1 MPARHATMIV
11 IVDKLGYTIP
21 SGVRQSI
28 LRTLGSKTAL
38 EHGLT
43 LGSVRRLVRER
54 IRGKLHY
61 NAATAPVAPH
71 WSEEPRVADVLAGR
85 WVRAWVKDGTL
96 EVVARGRYRRAA
108 RGGA

>member
-1 MPARHATMIV
+1 MNV
-11 IVDKLGYTIP
+11 IVDKLDYTIP
-21 SGVRQSI
+21 SGVRLSI

-43 LGSVRRLVRER
+43 LERVRRLVRER

-61 NAATAPVAPH
+61 KAATSPLAPH
-71 WSEEPRVADVLAGR
+71 WTEEARVADVMAGR

-96 EVVARGRYRRAA
+96 EVVARGRYRRAE
-108 RGGA
+108 R